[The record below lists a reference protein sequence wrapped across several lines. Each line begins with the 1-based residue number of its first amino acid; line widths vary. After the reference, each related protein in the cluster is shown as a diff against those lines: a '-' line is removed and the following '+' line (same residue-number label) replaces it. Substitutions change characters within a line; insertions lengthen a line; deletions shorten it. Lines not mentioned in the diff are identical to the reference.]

1 MYVNQSLVVRWNFCS
16 SDRFS
21 VSNGV
26 TQGGIISPILFCL
39 YINDLLDILKRK
51 GIGCYIG
58 SNYCGVIGYAD
69 DLILICPSLQRT
81 KEMLLVCEE
90 YANSHY

>member
-1 MYVNQSLVVRWNFCS
+1 M
-16 SDRFS
+16 
-21 VSNGV
+21 SNGV